1 MQPDNTMNTLPN
13 GEVDREGAM
22 AKADLYKLANY
33 SLKLFKKVQDED
45 QMEAWVQAKITKAAD
60 YIASVYH
67 YLEYEMKISE
77 YGTHLETAEMYSEG
91 QKTAIKNKLMEAKEK
106 VKQLKKLQ
114 ADKQSGKEKKVEE
127 GRLTGGEETCTEC
140 GGSGMIYR
148 EAMPVPDHVKS
159 KVEKYKRLTKATHAA
174 AKRLDK
180 NKNGIPDDEEMEEGF
195 GDAGDK
201 EMKVGDTKKTRT
213 GELTKTS
220 TGVVHK
226 NTSYKD
232 EGDEIASN
240 AKSGKGIK
248 SHAKAQSAAEKK
260 EKAPAQ
266 KMSPKSAKTWGM
278 KDSEKFDNRD
288 GAPAKPKKEKEVD
301 ETYGQGI
308 YAEGSEPKDKPKK
321 GEKVGKEGNAFGK
334 AVRDAKASGDKT
346 MTVGGKTMSVKEALK
361 GGQKK
366 LDVDGDGDIEADDLA
381 DLRAKKEKKVDEAGK
396 TMSRAAKGHEKYGK
410 EGMAALAKAGKEG
423 KSLEPIKAKYN
434 KYDESTAWKNKVK
447 SVKESLDSMTPAA
460 GGSQEDL
467 TKAAMGLATYAAK
480 VDPKGFEDAMEAGD
494 ESFAKYLQ
502 DMLVKGN
509 VQPDPK
515 AVQQAMDKV
524 QGGEQDID
532 VATSPEDSSVDA
544 TSGEETATSYNTE
557 SINESSDF
565 DRMKQ
570 FLTRLN
576 G

>member
-91 QKTAIKNKLMEAKEK
+91 QKAAIKNKLMEAKEK

-159 KVEKYKRLTKATHAA
+159 KVDKYKRLTKATHAA
-174 AKRLDK
+174 SKRLDR
-180 NKNGIPDDEEMEEGF
+180 NNNGIPDDEEMEEGF

-220 TGVVHK
+220 TGVMHK

-346 MTVGGKTMSVKEALK
+346 VTVGGKTMPVKEALK

-366 LDVDGDGDIEADDLA
+366 LDVDGDGDIEADDLS
-381 DLRAKKEKKVDEAGK
+381 DLRAKKEKKVDE
-396 TMSRAAKGHEKYGK
+396 
-410 EGMAALAKAGKEG
+410 
-423 KSLEPIKAKYN
+423 
-434 KYDESTAWKNKVK
+434 STAWKNKAQTM
-447 SVKESLDSMTPAA
+447 KESLESMLPTIQESEMDPEIMKIVQMAQQKDPEGFQDAAAAGPEALANYLNNFTPDQLANVSQQDTPAQDA
-460 GGSQEDL
+460 SVTSPDDEVGENLIPVPNLSGARS
-467 TKAAMGLATYAAK
+467 A
-480 VDPKGFEDAMEAGD
+480 EDAKRLGAMMP
-494 ESFAKYLQ
+494 AKPGE
-502 DMLVKGN
+502 K
-509 VQPDPK
+509 DP
-515 AVQQAMDKV
+515 
-524 QGGEQDID
+524 IS
-532 VATSPEDSSVDA
+532 T
-544 TSGEETATSYNTE
+544 
-557 SINESSDF
+557 NESSDF

>member
-67 YLEYEMKISE
+67 YLEYEMKFSE
-77 YGTHLETAEMYSEG
+77 YGDHLSNAEVYNESMSPELR
-91 QKTAIKNKLMEAKEK
+91 NKLMEAKEK
-106 VKQLKKLQ
+106 IKELKKLQ
-114 ADKQSGKEKKVEE
+114 ADKQSGKEKKVAE
-127 GRLTGGEETCTEC
+127 GILSGGDRPCTEC
-140 GGSGMIYR
+140 GGTGMVY
-148 EAMPVPDHVKS
+148 EEPKEVPAHVKS

-174 AKRLDK
+174 SKRLDR
-180 NKNGIPDDEEMEEGF
+180 NNNGIPDNLEDKEVDEDF
-195 GDAGDK
+195 GSGDK

-232 EGDEIASN
+232 DGDEIASN

-288 GAPAKPKKEKEVD
+288 KEVD
-301 ETYGQGI
+301 ETYGQGV
-308 YAEGSEPKDKPKK
+308 YEAKGKKPDFLDMDKDGDKKEPMK
-321 GEKVGKEGNAFGK
+321 K
-334 AVRDAKASGDKT
+334 AVADKKKNPFAKKVD
-346 MTVGGKTMSVKEALK
+346 EALK
-361 GGQKK
+361 GKQKN
-366 LDVDGDGDIEADDLA
+366 LDVDDDGDIEADDLA
-381 DLRAKKEKKVDEAGK
+381 DLRAKKEKKVDEASKPSAGLTK
-396 TMSRAAKGHEKYGK
+396 AQKSATVKD
-410 EGMAALAKAGKEG
+410 AKAGKDIGKPG
-423 KSLEPIKAKYN
+423 KSFDKVAKAAGGGEKGE
-434 KYDESTAWKNKVK
+434 KIAAAAMWKNKAK
-447 SVKESLDSMTPAA
+447 SVKESLDSASSNQQAPDTEQT
-460 GGSQEDL
+460 S
-467 TKAAMGLATYAAK
+467 KAAEGLMVYAAK
-480 VDPKGFEDAMEAGD
+480 VDPKGFEEAMKAGD
-494 ESFAKYLQ
+494 EAFSKYLQ
-502 DMLVKGN
+502 NILAKGN
-509 VQPDPK
+509 VQPNPQ

-524 QGGEQDID
+524 QGNAQGGMTAG
-532 VATSPEDSSVDA
+532 ATAPEGQPYAPA
-544 TSGEETATSYNTE
+544 TGADETNPGEELDIAYKE
-557 SINESSDF
+557 SLAESTDF

>member
-91 QKTAIKNKLMEAKEK
+91 QKAAIKNKLMEAKEK

-174 AKRLDK
+174 SKRLDK

-308 YAEGSEPKDKPKK
+308 YAEGKGKKPDFLDMDKDGDKKEPMK
-321 GEKVGKEGNAFGK
+321 K
-334 AVRDAKASGDKT
+334 AVADKKKNPFAKKT
-346 MTVGGKTMSVKEALK
+346 NEALK

-366 LDVDGDGDIEADDLA
+366 LDVDGDGDIESDDLA
-381 DLRAKKEKKVDEAGK
+381 DLRAKKEKKVDE
-396 TMSRAAKGHEKYGK
+396 
-410 EGMAALAKAGKEG
+410 
-423 KSLEPIKAKYN
+423 
-434 KYDESTAWKNKVK
+434 STAWKSKAQAM
-447 SVKESLDSMTPAA
+447 KESLESMLPTIQESEMDPEILKIVQAAQQKDPEGFKDAA
-460 GGSQEDL
+460 GKGPEAL
-467 TKAAMGLATYAAK
+467 AAYLNNFTPDQLA
-480 VDPKGFEDAMEAGD
+480 
-494 ESFAKYLQ
+494 
-502 DMLVKGN
+502 N
-509 VQPDPK
+509 VSQPDTST
-515 AVQQAMDKV
+515 
-524 QGGEQDID
+524 QDAS
-532 VATSPEDSSVDA
+532 ATSPD
-544 TSGEETATSYNTE
+544 EESDMAYNTE
-557 SINESSDF
+557 SLAESTDF